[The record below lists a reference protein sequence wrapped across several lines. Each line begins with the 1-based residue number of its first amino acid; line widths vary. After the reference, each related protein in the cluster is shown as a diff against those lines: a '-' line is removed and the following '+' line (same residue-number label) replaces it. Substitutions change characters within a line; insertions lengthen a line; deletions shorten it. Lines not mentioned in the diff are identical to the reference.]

1 MSKLEAISQYW
12 NSGADGYDKVI
23 HTQFRSRKEVAFW
36 EKRLKEGLGDAPTQ
50 HVLDVGTG
58 PGFFSILLSRLGHR
72 PEAVDASPGMV
83 ERARKNV
90 REFGFPDVSVNLADA
105 ADLREFEDNRFDAI
119 VCRDVVWTL
128 PDPARAY
135 AEWHRV
141 LKPGG
146 RLIVFDGNYLYEED
160 RSLANKIRYGFS
172 WMLILLTEQRMR
184 KKESRKVG
192 VLDDLPFVQVLR
204 PEEDERVLKEVG
216 FETVRVR
223 RDHMSAKEL
232 PMHHLKYGFMN
243 GTRFM
248 IVAGKS

>member
-1 MSKLEAISQYW
+1 MSKLEAISRYW

-23 HTQFRSRKEVAFW
+23 HTQFRSRTEVSFW
-36 EKRLKEGLGDAPTQ
+36 EKRLKEGLSDAPSQ
-50 HVLDVGTG
+50 QVLDVGTG

-90 REFGFPDVSVNLADA
+90 REFGFPDVPVNLADA
-105 ADLREFEDNRFDAI
+105 SDLRLFEDNRFDAI

-128 PDPARAY
+128 PDPVRAY

-160 RSLANKIRYGFS
+160 RSPANKIRYGFS
-172 WMLILLTEQRMR
+172 WLLILLTERRMR
-184 KKESRKVG
+184 KSESRKVG

-216 FETVRVR
+216 FEHVQVR

-243 GTRFM
+243 GVRFM
-248 IVAGKS
+248 IVAVK